1 VVANYKHMKYKLLIG
16 ILVVVAI
23 IGVWG
28 VSSYNRLA
36 KANLAVDTQ
45 WAQVEAQYQRR
56 LDLIPNLVASVQ
68 GIFTQEKEIFIAIA
82 EARKGYSG
90 ARTNDEKA
98 AAAGQVE
105 SALGRLLVIAEN
117 YPQLNSNQTLQNL
130 MAQLEGTE
138 NRVSVERTRYN
149 DSVATFNANV
159 ITFPYTIIAPL
170 LGFKQRAFF
179 KADEQAATVPVVKFN
194 Q

>member
-1 VVANYKHMKYKLLIG
+1 MKNKIVIG
-16 ILVVVAI
+16 IIAVIALVGI
-23 IGVWG
+23 WG

-45 WAQVEAQYQRR
+45 WAQVETQYQRR
-56 LDLIPNLVASVQ
+56 FDLIPNLVASVQ
-68 GIFTQEKEIFIAIA
+68 GIFTQEKDVFIAIA

-90 ARTNDEKA
+90 AKSVDEKA
-98 AAAGQVE
+98 AAAGQME
-105 SALGRLLVIAEN
+105 SALGRLLVITEN

-149 DSVATFNANV
+149 DVVASYNAQI
-159 ITFPYTIIAPL
+159 ITFPYTIVAPM

-179 KADEQAATVPVVKFN
+179 KADDKASTAPAVKFN

>member
-1 VVANYKHMKYKLLIG
+1 MKNKVIIG
-16 ILVVVAI
+16 ILVLVVVV
-23 IGVWG
+23 GLWG

-36 KANLAVDTQ
+36 KANLSVDTQ

-68 GIFTQEKEIFIAIA
+68 GIFTQEKEIFTAIA

-90 ARTNDEKA
+90 AQTIDEKA
-98 AAAGQVE
+98 QAAGQVE
-105 SALGRLLVIAEN
+105 SALGRLLVITEN

-130 MAQLEGTE
+130 MTQLEGTE
-138 NRVSVERTRYN
+138 NRVSVERNRYN
-149 DSVATFNANV
+149 DTVATFNAQV
-159 ITFPYTIIAPL
+159 ITFPYMIVAPL

-179 KADEQAATVPVVKFN
+179 KADAVANVAPTVKFN

>member
-1 VVANYKHMKYKLLIG
+1 MKSSFTKIVLVLVLVA
-16 ILVVVAI
+16 LVVGA
-23 IGVWG
+23 WG

-45 WAQVEAQYQRR
+45 WAQVETQYQRR
-56 LDLIPNLVASVQ
+56 FDLIPNLVASVQ

-90 ARTNDEKA
+90 AKSIDEKA
-98 AAAGQVE
+98 AAAGQME
-105 SALGRLLVIAEN
+105 SALGRLLVITEN
-117 YPQLNSNQTLQNL
+117 YPQLSSNQTLQNL
-130 MAQLEGTE
+130 MTQLEGTE

-149 DSVATFNANV
+149 DVVATYNAQI
-159 ITFPYTIIAPL
+159 ITFPYTVVAPM

-179 KADEQAATVPVVKFN
+179 KADDKAGVAPVVKFN